1 MKTLVF
7 VLFFILSLPGLF
19 YIFLEYYPVCDN
31 ELKEELIVGN
41 DKKLIVFKRMCG
53 IGAGDITHVS
63 FVGKNKELG
72 INWVGNLYISDE
84 TNITINIVDEMITIR
99 IEPEK
104 TVYKAIEELE
114 GFKIIY
120 KDSDS

>member
-53 IGAGDITHVS
+53 IGAGDSTHVS